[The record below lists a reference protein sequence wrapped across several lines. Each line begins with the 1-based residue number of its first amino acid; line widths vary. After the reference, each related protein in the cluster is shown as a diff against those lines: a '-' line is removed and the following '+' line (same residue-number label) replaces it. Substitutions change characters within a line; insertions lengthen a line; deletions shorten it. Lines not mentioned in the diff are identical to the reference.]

1 MLARVRIVIILN
13 VNARVLVVLVV
24 NVNAIMNRKQR
35 RAKTKVE
42 SKAEAKPYDPLENS
56 NDQPFKD
63 HMLHMK
69 EAHDIGHLLWLLNTG
84 RLALPYHNHHEEA
97 LNLKLPFD
105 IISKN
110 YYDTNPNIVVIDDF
124 LNLEALQKLKDYC
137 LEFPFWNTL
146 YGRGYLGAFRQNG
159 FMPQVLETLSLEM
172 VQNMPEIFNTPN
184 KRNLGQMWA
193 FKYESKCPGIDV
205 HADFAAINVNFWITP
220 TEANA
225 DYDKEKGVG
234 KTGGMWIWDAGAPPD
249 WDFTK
254 YNGDDKNEVMEY
266 LKKQQSKAV
275 YIPYKYNRCVMF
287 DSNLFHKTA
296 DVNFLPGFDNKR
308 INVTMLF
315 GHRENTGVEPQD
327 MLEAA
332 ELRKLTSKRVL
343 ENLDLETGKVK
354 SSMEVV

>member
-1 MLARVRIVIILN
+1 MS
-13 VNARVLVVLVV
+13 
-24 NVNAIMNRKQR
+24 MNRKQR
-35 RAKTKVE
+35 RAKAKVE
-42 SKAEAKPYDPLENS
+42 CKTEAKPYNPLENS

-84 RLALPYHNHHEEA
+84 RLSLPYHSHHEGA

-105 IISKN
+105 VISEN
-110 YYDTNPNIVVIDDF
+110 YYNTSPNIVVIDDF
-124 LNLEALQKLKDYC
+124 MNLEALQKLKNYC
-137 LEFPFWNTL
+137 LEFPFWNTI

-159 FMPQVLETLSLEM
+159 FTPQALETLSLEM
-172 VQNMPEIFNTPN
+172 VQNLPEIFNTTN
-184 KRNLGQMWA
+184 KRNLSQMWA
-193 FKYESKCPGIDV
+193 FKYESKCPGIDI
-205 HADFAAINVNFWITP
+205 HADFAAVNVNFWITP

-225 DYDKEKGVG
+225 DYDKEKDIG

-249 WDFTK
+249 WDFTR

-266 LKKQQSKAV
+266 LEKQQSKAV

-296 DVNFLPGFDNKR
+296 DVNFMPGFDNKR

-315 GHRENTGVEPQD
+315 GTRENTGVEPKD
-327 MLEAA
+327 MVEAA
-332 ELRKLTSKRVL
+332 ELRKLTSMPVL
-343 ENLDLETGKVK
+343 ENLDLETGKLK
-354 SSMEVV
+354 SSIKEIA